1 MIGERIFGVQPN
13 RSWSFRVSST
23 SAVLRRLMLAPL
35 ALVLALASA
44 PHRPV
49 ADSVRSDRDVRLAAL
64 RHVADVKRCYE
75 REGLSRDP
83 RLTGTLDVSVTVLAT
98 GEVSEATVA
107 SHTMRGLGVR
117 EVAPCLTLAIRNWRF
132 ERGPYAVETIVFP
145 FRFTP
150 IPVEERRTIVGV
162 SLAPC
167 HPERTAVS
175 RGIYWN
181 IFVAGL
187 ATMSSHN
194 RSLDSAASRLRSG

>member
-1 MIGERIFGVQPN
+1 
-13 RSWSFRVSST
+13 
-23 SAVLRRLMLAPL
+23 MLAPL
-35 ALVLALASA
+35 ALVLALASP
-44 PHRPV
+44 PHRAV

-98 GEVSEATVA
+98 GEVSEATIA

-117 EVAPCLTLAIRNWRF
+117 EVATCLTLAIRNWRF

-150 IPVEERRTIVGV
+150 IPVEDRRVI
-162 SLAPC
+162 
-167 HPERTAVS
+167 
-175 RGIYWN
+175 
-181 IFVAGL
+181 
-187 ATMSSHN
+187 
-194 RSLDSAASRLRSG
+194 SG